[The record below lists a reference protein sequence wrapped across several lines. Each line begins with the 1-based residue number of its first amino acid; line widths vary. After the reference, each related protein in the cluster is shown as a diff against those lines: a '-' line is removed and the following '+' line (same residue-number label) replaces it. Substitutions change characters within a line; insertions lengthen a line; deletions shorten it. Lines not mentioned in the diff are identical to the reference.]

1 MENEP
6 GFVTSQD
13 MVVPLNDVDPHPLKD
28 PDHAVRATISDQTAD
43 TTTSTAEVAELH
55 ALASRPDKH
64 HVEPINVSTRLSG
77 ASNSD
82 RDITV
87 PLNDLS
93 VATYT
98 MPKASQTVSKITQRQ
113 STPYRSRRTP
123 RTSKTS
129 ERSED
134 LSLESARNQTED
146 DEADNQVGRKEE
158 HPLGMAPVDDTW
170 LVAVSFPSPPVTP
183 NHSIAVH
190 PLADTGATR
199 LPGMTVTR
207 PLTPRLK
214 QREVFSTR
222 GSSELGLSGALVNR
236 PREIPNVNKEDER
249 SSGRPS
255 PDFWETEGNWRDPFG
270 FWLLC
275 LHVTSNFTGPYHTS
289 VPARHLVQR
298 CPTPSSF
305 SSMSYRNSEASNLST
320 EVSSQ
325 QPSSPVKTGWKG
337 AQVLARMEG
346 KVDQSFSQRQRAKE
360 LFKKRRGDKRASRV
374 CRKRRTSSIDLSDGE
389 GSERAKRIIHYED
402 LRMNHQLAVEEVWD

>member
-6 GFVTSQD
+6 GFVSSQD
-13 MVVPLNDVDPHPLKD
+13 MLVPLNDVDPRPLKD
-28 PDHAVRATISDQTAD
+28 PNHAVRATISDQTAD
-43 TTTSTAEVAELH
+43 TTTSTAKVAELH
-55 ALASRPDKH
+55 ALASRPDKD
-64 HVEPINVSTRLSG
+64 HVKPINVSTRLSG

-93 VATYT
+93 FATYT

-113 STPYRSRRTP
+113 STPYRSRRT
-123 RTSKTS
+123 SKPS

-134 LSLESARNQTED
+134 LSLESARNQTKD
-146 DEADNQVGRKEE
+146 DEADNQIGRKEE
-158 HPLGMAPVDDTW
+158 HPLGMAPLDDTW
-170 LVAVSFPSPPVTP
+170 SAVVSFPSPPVTP
-183 NHSIAVH
+183 NHNIAVH

-199 LPGMTVTR
+199 LPEMTVTR
-207 PLTPRLK
+207 PLTPRPK
-214 QREVFSTR
+214 QREVFSIR

-236 PREIPNVNKEDER
+236 PRGIPNVNKENER
-249 SSGRPS
+249 SSGRS
-255 PDFWETEGNWRDPFG
+255 STDFWKTEDSWTDPFG

-275 LHVTSNFTGPYHTS
+275 HHVTSRFAGPYHTS

-298 CPTPSSF
+298 CPTPPSF
-305 SSMSYRNSEASNLST
+305 SSMSYRNFEASNLST

-325 QPSSPVKTGWKG
+325 QPSSPVETGWKG

-346 KVDQSFSQRQRAKE
+346 KVDQGLSQRQRAKE
-360 LFKKRRGDKRASRV
+360 LFKKRRGAKRASRV
-374 CRKRRTSSIDLSDGE
+374 CRKRRTSSIDLSDDE